1 MKNIPSS
8 PAQQD
13 GSILNRIQAGRRE
26 GVSFEDVKKAAE
38 KLTQEKLP
46 VSLRTVRAEL
56 GTGSLSTVQKHL
68 SALRSMEAPIQAE
81 GPSPLSP
88 QVLRALATEFD
99 KATAERTAS
108 IEAELQ
114 DARGSIELLVQENEG
129 LRVSAVETAD
139 VLERLRDSH
148 AESAGTLDAL
158 RTQLAALNAQLSAT
172 QSSAETVKQNLA
184 IAQEQ
189 RHASERHADQLEV
202 ELRAGRQEQ
211 LDLRKELQESRQDAE
226 AVRRTVATLEAHL
239 ASKQQLEDHLKAS
252 TASAQQNLQRLDE
265 AKLRLAILEAE
276 RVTQAERMTELRA
289 SLVRAEENAQHLLEK
304 FLSGATRNGGASSA
318 KK

>member
-1 MKNIPSS
+1 MKNTPIYPTQLDG
-8 PAQQD
+8 PAPT
-13 GSILNRIQAGRRE
+13 SRSASRRD

-38 KLTQEKLP
+38 KLTQERLP

-68 SALRSMEAPIQAE
+68 SALRSLETPLSPE

-99 KATAERTAS
+99 KAAAERTAK
-108 IEAELQ
+108 IEAELH

-129 LRVSAVETAD
+129 LRVSAIETAD
-139 VLERLRDSH
+139 VLEKLRDSH
-148 AESAGTLDAL
+148 AESAGTLDAF
-158 RTQLAALNAQLSAT
+158 RAQLTALNAQLSAT
-172 QSSAETVKQNLA
+172 QSSAETANQNLA

-189 RHASERHADQLEV
+189 RHASERHADQLAV
-202 ELRAGRQEQ
+202 ELRAGRKEQ

-226 AVRRTVATLEAHL
+226 AVRRTVVTLEAHL
-239 ASKQQLEDHLKAS
+239 VSKQKLEDHLKAS
-252 TASAQQNLQRLDE
+252 TASAQQYLQQLDE

-289 SLVRAEENAQHLLEK
+289 SLVRAEENAQQLLER
-304 FLSGATRNGGASSA
+304 FLSGAPRNGGASSA

>member
-1 MKNIPSS
+1 MKNVPIS

-38 KLTQEKLP
+38 KLTLEKLP

-68 SALRSMEAPIQAE
+68 SALRSLNTPIQPE

-88 QVLRALATEFD
+88 QVLRALATEVD
-99 KATAERTAS
+99 RAAAERNAS

-129 LRVSAVETAD
+129 LRVSAIETAD
-139 VLERLRDSH
+139 VLEKLRDSH

-158 RTQLAALNAQLSAT
+158 RAQLAALNTQLSAT
-172 QSSAETVKQNLA
+172 QLSAETVKQNLA
-184 IAQEQ
+184 VAQEQ
-189 RHASERHADQLEV
+189 RLASERHADQLEV

-226 AVRRTVATLEAHL
+226 AVRRTVVTLEAHL
-239 ASKQQLEDHLKAS
+239 ASKKQLEDHLKTS
-252 TASAQQNLQRLDE
+252 TASAQQHLQQLDE
-265 AKLRLAILEAE
+265 AKLRLALLEAE
-276 RVTQAERMTELRA
+276 RVSQAERMTELRA
-289 SLVRAEENAQHLLEK
+289 SLVRAEENAQQLLERV
-304 FLSGATRNGGASSA
+304 LSGAPRTVSSSSV